1 MPVLDETEQAIWEM
15 LAHRGDEEARRR
27 AARARQGMEEAFPE
41 AAVTHFDAYLPACAG
56 LPDQGDV
63 HVVAAAM
70 KTQAAVIVTEN
81 LKHFPADQLRTFNM
95 EPKSAD
101 DFIADTITLEPG
113 RAVAAIRRMR
123 LRLNK
128 PEMNADQL
136 LRSMEGQGLIETV
149 NVLRTYL
156 ESL

>member
-1 MPVLDETEQAIWEM
+1 M
-15 LAHRGDEEARRR
+15 LLHRGDEEASRR
-27 AARARQGMEEAFPE
+27 AARARQGMEDAFPE
-41 AAVTHFDAYLPACAG
+41 AAVTDFGAYFPACVG
-56 LPDQGDV
+56 LPDPGDT

-81 LKHFPADQLRTFNM
+81 LKHFPAEQIRMFNM

-101 DFIADTITLEPG
+101 EFIADTIALEHG
-113 RAVAAIRRMR
+113 RAVAAVQRMR

-128 PEMNADQL
+128 PSMDADQL

-149 NVLRTYL
+149 DVLRPYR